1 MEKKKNFRFFQDML
15 LEEKGGKYS
24 TKKAWGHVVMALVC
38 ITYVLD
44 GWDFY
49 VINEHLF
56 DSMLLAGVTLLGL
69 TFIRGL
75 FGKRSESS
83 TTKNE
88 SENENV

>member
-1 MEKKKNFRFFQDML
+1 MEKKFTFFRDML
-15 LEEKGGKYS
+15 QEEKGGKYS
-24 TKKAWGHVVMALVC
+24 TKKVWGHVVMALVC

-75 FGKRSESS
+75 FGKGSQSS
-83 TTKNE
+83 TTQKQ
-88 SENENV
+88 SENENI

>member
-1 MEKKKNFRFFQDML
+1 MEKKKFTFFQDML

-75 FGKRSESS
+75 FGKGSQSS
-83 TTKNE
+83 TTQKQ
-88 SENENV
+88 SDNENI